1 MNTRGEG
8 NRDSEIPRSSVP
20 TREVNQSKQN
30 GTRAQKE
37 KEQHIAPQSFFF
49 LSNACYRTSVFWYH
63 YFALL
68 VVVHLNRKSVLFD
81 DTPFVLVI
89 NVNSEYYNRSTV
101 QCILQIQNIKRSTGQ
116 CICKTINNISVL

>member
-1 MNTRGEG
+1 MDMVHGELSLADQFARLKVKFKKYVG
-8 NRDSEIPRSSVP
+8 STIFVSL
-20 TREVNQSKQN
+20 QL
-30 GTRAQKE
+30 
-37 KEQHIAPQSFFF
+37 FFF
-49 LSNACYRTSVFWYH
+49 NACYRTSVFWYH

-81 DTPFVLVI
+81 DTPFVLVT

-101 QCILQIQNIKRSTGQ
+101 QCILQIQNIKSTVQ